1 MHPLTERTQ
10 LPVEN
15 LSWVGMKWKMRV
27 TGEKTDYHSGSC
39 FILSLIF
46 ASVFL
51 MDLSRSCLML

>member
-15 LSWVGMKWKMRV
+15 LSWVGMKWTMRV

-46 ASVFL
+46 ASVF
-51 MDLSRSCLML
+51 